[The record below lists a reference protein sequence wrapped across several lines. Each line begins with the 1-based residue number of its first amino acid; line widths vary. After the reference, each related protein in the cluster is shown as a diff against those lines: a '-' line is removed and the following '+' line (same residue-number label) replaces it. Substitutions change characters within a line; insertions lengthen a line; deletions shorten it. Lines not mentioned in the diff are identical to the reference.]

1 MDNSVLIAIGNAPDN
16 EFKTSRSSS
25 SAPNMKSGNTA
36 TPQSTDT
43 ETSSRKKRSRN
54 ENGDAPMQYH
64 PPTPEDDTRA
74 SKRRRDFIQADARN
88 SSYTSSGS
96 GETEDISA
104 EVQRRLQ
111 IQEEKRRRRQN
122 AKPEKRKRES
132 LLSTESGPLATGEAI
147 HRKKRARR
155 TSSDLKRDGEFLADR
170 ETDGRIKRSKR
181 APNGG

>member
-1 MDNSVLIAIGNAPDN
+1 MIVIGKAPGN
-16 EFKTSRSSS
+16 TFNTPRSSS
-25 SAPNMKSGNTA
+25 STPHMKARNTA
-36 TPQSTDT
+36 TGQSTDT
-43 ETSSRKKRSRN
+43 ETSGRRKRSRN
-54 ENGDAPMQYH
+54 ENGGTPMQYH

-74 SKRRRDFIQADARN
+74 TKRRRDFIQADARN

-111 IQEEKRRRRQN
+111 IKEERRRRRQN

-132 LLSTESGPLATGEAI
+132 LLSTENGPTGEAI

-155 TSSDLKRDGEFLADR
+155 TSSDPKGDEEFPADK
-170 ETDGRIKRSKR
+170 ETDGGMTRLKR
-181 APNGG
+181 ANNGG

>member
-1 MDNSVLIAIGNAPDN
+1 MIVIGKAPGN
-16 EFKTSRSSS
+16 TFNTPSSS
-25 SAPNMKSGNTA
+25 STAPNMKARNTA

-96 GETEDISA
+96 GSGETEDISA

-111 IQEEKRRRRQN
+111 IKEEKRRRRQN

-132 LLSTESGPLATGEAI
+132 LLSTESGTTGEAI

-155 TSSDLKRDGEFLADR
+155 TSSDLKRDGEFLADK
-170 ETDGRIKRSKR
+170 ETDGRTKRLKGSH
-181 APNGG
+181 NGG